1 MVAPRFSVR
10 SPIRKKACSTTISPA
25 CRSVMRPGASIRRHP
40 RSMIQKQF
48 ASSPVELRRSPS
60 KILRRRLDGNR
71 RRISSACVE
80 CLSKKAWKPFL
91 YFTKCS
97 SFNPVVFPRSF
108 PGRTRPGNFMRHYA
122 PCVAAVCNAVRELF
136 SDPADLVSCH
146 SLCAQG
152 DILTVLETL
161 LRAVS
166 NFSLL

>member
-1 MVAPRFSVR
+1 ME
-10 SPIRKKACSTTISPA
+10 ID
-25 CRSVMRPGASIRRHP
+25 GAS
-40 RSMIQKQF
+40 
-48 ASSPVELRRSPS
+48 LRR
-60 KILRRRLDGNR
+60 LLN
-71 RRISSACVE
+71 ACP
-80 CLSKKAWKPFL
+80 KKL
-91 YFTKCS
+91 GCHSCS
-97 SFNPVVFPRSF
+97 YEMFVIQFGFVPRSF